1 MGFSGK
7 SIARRSLANGM
18 RCRYYGL
25 HFSYRP
31 ARHNFMET
39 TKLSSKG
46 QIILPKHIRTAHKW
60 RSGVQFLVVDTAEG
74 ILLRP
79 LKPFKPTRL
88 KDVIGCTGYTGPAK
102 TIEEM
107 EGAIAAGIKATYDRD

>member
-1 MGFSGK
+1 MG
-7 SIARRSLANGM
+7 
-18 RCRYYGL
+18 
-25 HFSYRP
+25 
-31 ARHNFMET
+31 T

-46 QIILPKHIRTAHKW
+46 QVILPKHIRNAHKW
-60 RSGVQFLVVDTAEG
+60 VPGVEFMVEDTPEG

-88 KDVIGCTGYTGPAK
+88 KDAIGCTGYTGSAK

-107 EGAIAAGIKATYDRD
+107 DAAIARGGKATHDRD